1 MRRQAPGLVLQGV
14 EQEEIFPGEAL
25 AGDHH
30 RIGAEIRHVQ
40 GVLGPVHTVAEQ
52 PDGVG
57 VRRLG
62 RRPGVQV
69 HRFLEPVL
77 PVQAVAR
84 PGVQV
89 HRFLEP
95 VLPVQAVALDEERVG
110 LRPKAGGRQEKDGQD
125 G

>member
-1 MRRQAPGLVLQGV
+1 MDGSSECGGLQGV

-77 PVQAVAR
+77 PVQAVA
-84 PGVQV
+84 
-89 HRFLEP
+89 
-95 VLPVQAVALDEERVG
+95 LDEERVG